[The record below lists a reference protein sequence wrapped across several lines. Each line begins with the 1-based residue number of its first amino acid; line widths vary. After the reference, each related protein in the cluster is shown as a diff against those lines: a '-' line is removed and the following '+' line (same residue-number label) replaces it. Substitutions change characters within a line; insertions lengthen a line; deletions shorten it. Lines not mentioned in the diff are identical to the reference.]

1 MYINRKYL
9 KDKILEVSQEK
20 NIIDATKKI
29 QHMYG
34 IQYYILYNFTRK
46 SVPKEETLLKIIK
59 YLSLDTHKLFVI
71 D

>member
-1 MYINRKYL
+1 MYVNRKYL

-29 QHMYG
+29 QQMYG
-34 IQYYILYNFTRK
+34 IQYYVLYDFTRK
-46 SVPKEETLLKIIK
+46 SVPKEETLLKTIK
-59 YLSLDTHKLFVI
+59 HLGLDTHKLFVI